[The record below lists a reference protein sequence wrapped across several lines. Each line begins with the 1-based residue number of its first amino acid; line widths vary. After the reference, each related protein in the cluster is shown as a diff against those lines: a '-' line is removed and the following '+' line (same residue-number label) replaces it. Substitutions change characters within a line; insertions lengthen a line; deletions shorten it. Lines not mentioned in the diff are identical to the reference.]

1 MRLILKISFA
11 SLGNIRYSSQKRIT
25 INRERTSTASRV
37 LRLIGLLVT
46 QTFDDPPGAPIDL
59 LGLANLNGPST
70 TWAVGRPGVSFY
82 ELN

>member
-1 MRLILKISFA
+1 MEQGNVVPWRQGGLDLPIFRCANWSFT
-11 SLGNIRYSSQKRIT
+11 L
-25 INRERTSTASRV
+25 V
-37 LRLIGLLVT
+37 GLFVT
-46 QTFDDPPGAPIDL
+46 QTYDDPPGAPIDL